1 MFVLS
6 CVLYNLHDFDK
17 ICCIQVISRINMS
30 QKMQIFLTVPEYLVG
45 LKHKIRLHFALIA
58 FFKIEMECRPK
69 RTKNL
74 GTPKIEN

>member
-1 MFVLS
+1 
-6 CVLYNLHDFDK
+6 
-17 ICCIQVISRINMS
+17 
-30 QKMQIFLTVPEYLVG
+30 MQIFLTVPEYLVG